1 MAMGGRMKLGVFGGT
16 FDPIHKAH
24 LTVAEEV
31 RTRLGL
37 AEILFVP
44 AGRPWLKANSPISAA
59 EHRLEMVR
67 LAIADKPYFKLS
79 PLEIE
84 RAGSSYTVD
93 TIAELKRQCAAA
105 DEIFFILGW
114 DNFDQLSQWREPGR
128 LITMCQLVV
137 VPRPGYPAPNLERLE
152 AIIPGLSQATILL
165 DRPHIDINASV
176 IRTRVAQGLS
186 IHHLVPEA
194 VERYIRQH
202 RLYATA

>member
-1 MAMGGRMKLGVFGGT
+1 MKLGVFGGT

-37 AEILFVP
+37 VEILFIP
-44 AGRPWLKANSPISAA
+44 AGRPWLKASSPISAA

-84 RAGSSYTVD
+84 RAGPSYTVD
-93 TIAELKRQCAAA
+93 TIAELKRQCAD
-105 DEIFFILGW
+105 DELFFILGW
-114 DNFDQLSQWREPGR
+114 DNFAQLPQWWESAR

-152 AIIPGLSQATILL
+152 AMIPGLSRKVILM
-165 DRPHIDINASV
+165 DKPEIDISAEE
-176 IRTRVAQGLS
+176 IRRRVAQGLS
-186 IHHLVPEA
+186 INHLVPEP
-194 VERYIRQH
+194 VDRYIKQH
-202 RLYATA
+202 QLYKATGGIS